1 MSKKFLHIPK
11 GFILF
16 VLCCFLIKASLAQT
30 KEREADLKA
39 VFIYN
44 FTKYIDWDTANQT
57 KNFVIGVIGNSPV
70 TESLKQIAS
79 SYTVS
84 DKKIIIRNFSKPEDI
99 SYCQIL
105 FIPRNLPFSLEAIL
119 KNVSKGVLTVSEE
132 PGYAKSG
139 TAFNFF
145 INREDKLKFEA
156 NVKTIYSEGLKAS
169 SQLLKLAVIVD

>member
-1 MSKKFLHIPK
+1 MSKDILHIPK

-16 VLCCFLIKASLAQT
+16 VLCSLFTKASSAQA

-44 FTKYIDWDTANQT
+44 FTKYVDWGTTTQGDD
-57 KNFVIGVIGNSPV
+57 FVIGVIGSSPV
-70 TESLKQIAS
+70 TESLKEIANGNA
-79 SYTVS
+79 VD

-105 FIPRNLPFSLEAIL
+105 FIPRNLPFSLESIL
-119 KNVSKGVLTVSEE
+119 KKVNNGVLTVSEE
-132 PGYAKSG
+132 PGYAQSG
-139 TAFNFF
+139 TALNFF

-156 NVKTIYSEGLKAS
+156 NVKAINSEGLKAS
-169 SQLLKLAVIVD
+169 SQLLKLAIIVD

>member
-1 MSKKFLHIPK
+1 MSKKLLHIPK
-11 GFILF
+11 GLILF
-16 VLCCFLIKASLAQT
+16 VLGCFFIKAASAQ

-44 FTKYIDWDTANQT
+44 FTKYIDWDTTNQAE
-57 KNFVIGVIGNSPV
+57 NFIIGVIGNSPV
-70 TESLKQIAS
+70 TESLKQIAN
-79 SYTVS
+79 SYTVG

-119 KNVSKGVLTVSEE
+119 KKVSKGTLTVSEE

-145 INREDKLKFEA
+145 INHEDKLKFEA
-156 NVKTIYSEGLKAS
+156 NVKAIYSQGLKAS